1 MVYNVSTKLQT
12 IWIVYNTSVKLL
24 LRFAA
29 AIVDLA
35 PLLCAKSVGNCH
47 LIDPCLQG
55 AAGSWGLAKHKA
67 SDISALL
74 GAPTA
79 VQEDEWFSLGSSVV
93 YHLRH
98 KHLLIDGG
106 NVWCR

>member
-1 MVYNVSTKLQT
+1 MSPPNYKLYGSCTTRQLNFFCVLLQLLSTLT
-12 IWIVYNTSVKLL
+12 
-24 LRFAA
+24 
-29 AIVDLA
+29 
-35 PLLCAKSVGNCH
+35 LLCAKSVGNCH